1 MDKVIELKTQ
11 LNNYIFNILKE
22 DNFKQNFMELVAE
35 ELKNTIVIKKD
46 QLFTGETYK
55 IFRNS
60 IKINA
65 YKTFKSSSFKE
76 GINSFIDSNL
86 KNFENSNTKLEEI
99 IPPAVVNGLKVYIYN
114 HKDDIVDTLKGFVN
128 SDSVDKK
135 LFDEISNVLS
145 GINPMVGRFVNLN
158 NIHSKLKTGIDD
170 YLGNQKNIMDIINM
184 INSQLDGLMKK
195 KVSELISQ
203 FPQEGINSLKSAV
216 TEGIIK
222 NIASEKFI
230 DMAIDKL
237 EDALSEA
244 LDSIDETSESKFNLL
259 DNIIKDFIQV
269 LYNKALST
277 NKAKLLVEQLSSALV
292 DNLLSKPLITFIE
305 S

>member
-1 MDKVIELKTQ
+1 
-11 LNNYIFNILKE
+11 
-22 DNFKQNFMELVAE
+22 
-35 ELKNTIVIKKD
+35 
-46 QLFTGETYK
+46 
-55 IFRNS
+55 
-60 IKINA
+60 
-65 YKTFKSSSFKE
+65 
-76 GINSFIDSNL
+76 
-86 KNFENSNTKLEEI
+86 
-99 IPPAVVNGLKVYIYN
+99 
-114 HKDDIVDTLKGFVN
+114 
-128 SDSVDKK
+128 
-135 LFDEISNVLS
+135 
-145 GINPMVGRFVNLN
+145 MVGRFVNLN
-158 NIHSKLKTGIDD
+158 NIHSKLKMGIDD

-195 KVSELISQ
+195 KVSELVSQ

-244 LDSIDETSESKFNLL
+244 LDSIDETSETKFNSL

-269 LYNKALST
+269 LYNKVLST

>member
-1 MDKVIELKTQ
+1 MDKVFELKMQ
-11 LNNYIFNILKE
+11 LNNYILNILKE
-22 DNFKQNFMELVAE
+22 DSFKQNFMELIAA
-35 ELKNTIVIKKD
+35 ELKNTILLKKD
-46 QLFTGETYK
+46 QLFIGETYK
-55 IFRNS
+55 VFRNS

-65 YKTFKSSSFKE
+65 YKTFKSSGFKE

-86 KNFENSNTKLEEI
+86 KNFENSSTKLEEI

-114 HKDDIVDTLKGFVN
+114 HKDDIVNTLKGFVN
-128 SDSVDKK
+128 SDTVDKK
-135 LFDEISNVLS
+135 LIDEISNVLS

-158 NIHSKLKTGIDD
+158 NIHSKLKMGIDD

-195 KVSELISQ
+195 KVSELVSQ

-237 EDALSEA
+237 EDAISEA
-244 LDSIDETSESKFNLL
+244 LDSIDETSETKFNSL

-269 LYNKALST
+269 LYNKVLST

-292 DNLLSKPLITFIE
+292 DNLLSKPLIMFIE

>member
-1 MDKVIELKTQ
+1 
-11 LNNYIFNILKE
+11 
-22 DNFKQNFMELVAE
+22 
-35 ELKNTIVIKKD
+35 
-46 QLFTGETYK
+46 
-55 IFRNS
+55 
-60 IKINA
+60 
-65 YKTFKSSSFKE
+65 
-76 GINSFIDSNL
+76 
-86 KNFENSNTKLEEI
+86 
-99 IPPAVVNGLKVYIYN
+99 
-114 HKDDIVDTLKGFVN
+114 
-128 SDSVDKK
+128 
-135 LFDEISNVLS
+135 
-145 GINPMVGRFVNLN
+145 MVGRFVNLN
-158 NIHSKLKTGIDD
+158 NIHSKLKMGIDD

-195 KVSELISQ
+195 KVSELVSQ

-237 EDALSEA
+237 EDAISEA
-244 LDSIDETSESKFNLL
+244 LDSIDETTETKFNSL

-269 LYNKALST
+269 LYNKVLST